1 MSLLPLVP
9 YLFPTRNTFFL
20 PCTSDTSSQFDNQ
33 EVAAFAATLVPHQK
47 ALLED
52 GSTVLD
58 RAVVEHNML
67 AVSKLYTNI
76 SFEQLGALLDIDSEK
91 AERIAAKMLVEHR
104 LEGHIDQCDELLH
117 FTQEGADKDA
127 KTLRAFDS
135 QIEHICRAVEAVT
148 SCITERHPQFAAA
161 AK

>member
-1 MSLLPLVP
+1 M
-9 YLFPTRNTFFL
+9 
-20 PCTSDTSSQFDNQ
+20 
-33 EVAAFAATLVPHQK
+33 
-47 ALLED
+47 ED

-117 FTQEGADKDA
+117 FEQEGADKDA